1 MADVAARRNQSLRPS
16 ASPTLARARS
26 SWSRCGA
33 AGGLYVVRAGRSV
46 VIRDWGI
53 DMPFLVTVLVLALH
67 TDPAL
72 AQWAEQPDVKV
83 GDQWQF
89 VVYYGVPS
97 TKPNRAWVI
106 TSVAPS
112 GIAGTENGEPLVL
125 TPDLNVLE
133 SPRERY
139 SNPKALSFPL
149 EVGKRW
155 RYTTDW
161 VFKPKGS
168 NGSSITD
175 VVVIGHE
182 KVTVPAGEFNA
193 FKLVAKG
200 SLSGVSPIN
209 SQYAGVV
216 TTTYWYAPAA
226 RAVVK
231 SVTHNPYLGM
241 STVELVEFQLRP

>member
-1 MADVAARRNQSLRPS
+1 VNAI
-16 ASPTLARARS
+16 RS
-26 SWSRCGA
+26 N
-33 AGGLYVVRAGRSV
+33 SV
-46 VIRDWGI
+46 VPRVSS
-53 DMPFLVTVLVLALH
+53 LAVLVLAVL

-72 AQWAEQPDVKV
+72 AQKAEQPDVKV

-89 VVYYGVPS
+89 VMYYNVPS

-106 TSVAPS
+106 TSVTPT
-112 GIAGTENGEPLVL
+112 GIAGTENGESLML

-133 SPRERY
+133 SPRHKD

-155 RYTTDW
+155 RYASNW
-161 VFKPKGS
+161 MFKAKGA
-168 NGSSITD
+168 NGSSIVD

-182 KVTVPAGEFNA
+182 KVTVPAGEFDA

-209 SQYAGVV
+209 SQYAGET

-226 RAVVK
+226 RTIVK
-231 SVTHNPYLGM
+231 SVSHNPYLGT
-241 STVELVEFQLRP
+241 STVELVGFQLRP